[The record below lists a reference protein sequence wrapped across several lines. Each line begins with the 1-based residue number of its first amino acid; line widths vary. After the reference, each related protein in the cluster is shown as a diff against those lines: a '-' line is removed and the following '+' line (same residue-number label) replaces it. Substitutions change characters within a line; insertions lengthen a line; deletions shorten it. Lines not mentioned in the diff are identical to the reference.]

1 MTTRRLRVAGA
12 LLALLST
19 AACAPAAKGDPAA
32 VKAVESQICG
42 LVSDD
47 AVSPAEVTSLGKIL
61 DRAHQLGLPDG
72 ILDPSHE
79 IVQNGAATPAE
90 IKALRSACA

>member
-1 MTTRRLRVAGA
+1 MTTRRVRLAGAVLA
-12 LLALLST
+12 LLAT
-19 AACAPAAKGDPAA
+19 AACAPAKSDPAA

-47 AVSPAEVTSLGKIL
+47 AVSPAEVTSLGKVL

-79 IVQNGAATPAE
+79 IVSNGAATPEE
-90 IKALRSACA
+90 ITSLKTACA